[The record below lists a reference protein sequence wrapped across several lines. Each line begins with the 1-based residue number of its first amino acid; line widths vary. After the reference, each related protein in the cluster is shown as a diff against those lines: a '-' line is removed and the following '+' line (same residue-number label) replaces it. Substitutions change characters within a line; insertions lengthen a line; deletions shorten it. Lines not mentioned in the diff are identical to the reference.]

1 VFAQRICA
9 LMNHSFT
16 EIDLFILSQGSTDPL
31 KNFPYDFW
39 LPQLEKFV
47 TGDGCPLPAGT
58 TVSCPAA
65 GAGMPADSWK
75 PGGDPG
81 CCEATDNRGN
91 GLSCNVSCAQAECAA
106 AGAKNGESWYWKP
119 ENYSEHPYECCN
131 KYVHPPNQPESQPAA
146 LCASSTSLSLSS
158 LCPCPCLC
166 LLSLFFVVCIL
177 AWRPFD
183 DTTLRTQD
191 CTSGGRYRGSALA
204 SSALARFVICERER
218 GDEMNANTTCQLYAP
233 NSASVRGRPL
243 AAAPAAAWPPPAAE
257 AGHEPPRGP
266 T

>member
-1 VFAQRICA
+1 
-9 LMNHSFT
+9 MNHSFT

-131 KYVHPPNQPESQPAA
+131 KYVHPPNQRANQQPCVHRAR
-146 LCASSTSLSLSS
+146 
-158 LCPCPCLC
+158 LC
-166 LLSLFFVVCIL
+166 LSRLSVPVPVSVSCLSFLSCAFWLGGHLMTRRCARRTVPPVVVTEAL
-177 AWRPFD
+177 RWHRP
-183 DTTLRTQD
+183 
-191 CTSGGRYRGSALA
+191 
-204 SSALARFVICERER
+204 
-218 GDEMNANTTCQLYAP
+218 
-233 NSASVRGRPL
+233 PL
-243 AAAPAAAWPPPAAE
+243 P
-257 AGHEPPRGP
+257 GL
-266 T
+266 

>member
-1 VFAQRICA
+1 MFAQRICA

-106 AGAKNGESWYWKP
+106 AGAKNGESWYWRP
-119 ENYSEHPYECCN
+119 ENYSEHAYECCN
-131 KYVHPPNQPESQPAA
+131 KYVHSPNQPDSQPAP
-146 LCASSTSLSLSS
+146 LCASSTSLFLSS
-158 LCPCPCLC
+158 LWHTLAHSDSVSVCVSLSLCLSLCLC
-166 LLSLFFVVCIL
+166 LYLCLSLSLLSCAFWLGGHLITRRCARRTVPPVVTEAL
-177 AWRPFD
+177 RWHRPS
-183 DTTLRTQD
+183 LP
-191 CTSGGRYRGSALA
+191 GL
-204 SSALARFVICERER
+204 
-218 GDEMNANTTCQLYAP
+218 
-233 NSASVRGRPL
+233 
-243 AAAPAAAWPPPAAE
+243 
-257 AGHEPPRGP
+257 
-266 T
+266 